1 MAGRGSIVFAITAR
15 DFASKAIGGINA
27 RLSKMGTAGKVAA
40 VGIGVAATAAS
51 ALAALG
57 IEAAKAAAQDER
69 DTVRLN
75 AALKARGILTDDL
88 KGKID
93 EQTQAMAAL
102 GFTDDQ
108 VRAGIE
114 TGSRFFKKQQ
124 DILKANSVAADV
136 AAVTG
141 QSLSD
146 VMMAIGRG
154 VNGSTRGLTSLGIK
168 VKDGAKLQDILTAA
182 TEKYGGASKEIANTT
197 SGKFAAAQ
205 IKISEAFESLGY
217 SLLPTASKV
226 LDLIGTR
233 VLPAVVAAF
242 DKLGPVIESVAGFL
256 FDTLVPAISELY
268 DKHLSP
274 LIDAVGNLATRLWG
288 NGSGPLAIAIA
299 AIGKAF
305 EVFAGIVGGIVDTI
319 TTLIKLIERALEL
332 FGQFGDVA
340 RENPMLGSGVGL
352 PSGVSIPGYGGVS
365 TTVNL
370 SIGQDKFDEV
380 VTGSLERNGFR
391 RGYGTP

>member
-1 MAGRGSIVFAITAR
+1 MCSS
-15 DFASKAIGGINA
+15 D
-27 RLSKMGTAGKVAA
+27 L
-40 VGIGVAATAAS
+40 VAATAAT

-57 IEAAKAAAQDER
+57 VEAAKAAIKDER
-69 DTVRLN
+69 DTARLN

-93 EQTQAMAAL
+93 EQTRAMAAL
-102 GFTDDQ
+102 GITDDQ

-114 TGSRFFKKQQ
+114 TGSRFFKSQT
-124 DILKANSVAADV
+124 DILQANTVAADI

-141 QSLSD
+141 QSLSE

-168 VKDGAKLQDILTAA
+168 VKEGAKLQDILTAA
-182 TEKYGGASKEIANTT
+182 TKKYGGASKEIANTT
-197 SGKFAAAQ
+197 AGKFAAAQ
-205 IKISEAFESLGY
+205 IRISEAFEKLGY
-217 SLLPTASKV
+217 SLLPTVSKV
-226 LDLIGTR
+226 LDLFGTR
-233 VLPAVVAAF
+233 ILPAVEGAF
-242 DKLGPVIESVAGFL
+242 AKLGPVIESIAGFL

-268 DKHLSP
+268 DKHLAP
-274 LIDAVGNLATRLWG
+274 LIDEVGKLATALWG
-288 NGSGPLAIAIA
+288 DGSGPLAIAVG

-319 TTLIKLIERALEL
+319 TILIKLIERALEL
-332 FGQFGDVA
+332 FGAFGNAA
-340 RENPMLGSGVGL
+340 RSNPVLGSGVAL
-352 PSGVSIPGYGGVS
+352 PSGVSIPGYGGIS

-380 VTGSLERNGFR
+380 VTGSLERAGFR
-391 RGYGTP
+391 RGGTP